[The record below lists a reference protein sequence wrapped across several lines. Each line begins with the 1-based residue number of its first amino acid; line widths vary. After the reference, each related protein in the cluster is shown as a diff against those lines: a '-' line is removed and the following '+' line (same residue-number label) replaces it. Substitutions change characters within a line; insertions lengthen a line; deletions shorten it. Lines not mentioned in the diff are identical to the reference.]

1 MTILI
6 LLLSY
11 ASNHIWLNSYDTKSF
26 LKLYSPQKINGN
38 LYCRVGINNYVKS
51 VILMSNHKENINGVY
66 DVKDRNLLLF
76 SESEKLVIKQV
87 LWNDNKEENFQDFI
101 EYLKSF
107 GVYKKIYSEYK
118 NYI

>member
-1 MTILI
+1 MTSLI
-6 LLLSY
+6 LLSY
-11 ASNHIWLNSYDTKSF
+11 AFNHIWLNSYDTKSL
-26 LKLYSPQKINGN
+26 LKLYSPQQINGN

-87 LWNDNKEENFQDFI
+87 CGMITRKRTF
-101 EYLKSF
+101 
-107 GVYKKIYSEYK
+107 KIL
-118 NYI
+118 